1 MAKRLTNDEK
11 NLDDQL
17 AQFTDQVISGQ
28 ATQPSAPDTAGDL
41 LALQKVILE
50 IHRSTS
56 QQAPDGKLTAKL
68 QRNLLKA
75 WRQEMERD
83 ASGTNLFSRITRFF
97 SPRSSGWQST
107 AQRRRRLAG
116 QIALAAIVVLA
127 IFIPLAQ
134 SQGPLSGAATGETG
148 IAILFL
154 VLIAAGSLVAWFLW
168 GRK

>member
-1 MAKRLTNDEK
+1 MAKRLTNDER

-17 AQFTDQVISGQ
+17 AHFTDQVIAGQ
-28 ATQPSAPDTAGDL
+28 ATQPSAPETSGEL
-41 LALQKVILE
+41 VALQKVILE

-56 QQAPDGKLTAKL
+56 HQVPDGKLTAKL
-68 QRNLLKA
+68 QRNLLNA
-75 WRQEMERD
+75 WHQEIERD
-83 ASGTNLFSRITRFF
+83 DPKANLFSRIARFF
-97 SPRSSGWQST
+97 SPRQAGWQST

-127 IFIPLAQ
+127 VFIPLAQ
-134 SQGPLSGAATGETG
+134 SQGTLSGAATGETG

-154 VLIAAGSLVAWFLW
+154 LLIAVGSLIAWFLW